1 MNNLLLLQWKIDFM
15 KMYERIGMVEDNI
28 INYIIPY
35 IEKNY
40 NVSKKASDRAFCGI
54 SMGAMITTYMYF
66 DYPEY
71 FGYFGAFSGFDS
83 RAISQKCKKYIPVFY
98 TTIGTCDTGS
108 TAILA
113 NPNGVKIKYE
123 NFLEWN
129 QQNQVE
135 NVIDGGHIPGAHD
148 WSVWQI
154 SFMKFIS
161 EICWKK

>member
-1 MNNLLLLQWKIDFM
+1 MKELEWLKI
-15 KMYERIGMVEDNI
+15 I
-28 INYIIPY
+28 ILNYY
-35 IEKNY
+35 YTLYRKNY

-129 QQNQVE
+129 QQNQVR
-135 NVIDGGHIPGAHD
+135 NSYRWWTYSRAHD
-148 WSVWQI
+148 GQLAN
-154 SFMKFIS
+154 F
-161 EICWKK
+161 CL

>member
-1 MNNLLLLQWKIDFM
+1 M
-15 KMYERIGMVEDNI
+15 KMYERIGTVEDNI